1 MRVCRSEVRRERWT
15 LSLSE
20 GEFSI
25 AWLFITLEPKIRARR
40 RGYKEEFSRQDE
52 VGNCYHLCNILPR
65 KERMNENF

>member
-1 MRVCRSEVRRERWT
+1 MGVRRREVRRERWT

-25 AWLFITLEPKIRARR
+25 AWFFITLEPKIRARR

-52 VGNCYHLCNILPR
+52 VGNLYLCNTLPWKQR
-65 KERMNENF
+65 KNENF